1 MMKSHQMNTIKE
13 IKIRDFDKEKY
24 QERKKSKIKDK
35 NNYEKIKVK
44 FY

>member
-1 MMKSHQMNTIKE
+1 MKSHQMNTIKE